1 MLFKVISL
9 PDETFV
15 T

>member
-9 PDETFV
+9 PDETFI